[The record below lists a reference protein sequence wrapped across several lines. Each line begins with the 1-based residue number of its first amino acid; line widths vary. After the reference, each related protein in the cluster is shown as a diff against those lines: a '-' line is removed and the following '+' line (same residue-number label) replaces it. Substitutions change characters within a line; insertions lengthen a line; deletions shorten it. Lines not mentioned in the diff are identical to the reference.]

1 MKIGNIIQSSVV
13 NNLKKV
19 ADNFPK
25 TKPMPAD
32 SVELSTKSAP
42 IKTNDE
48 KFIEI
53 RESISPKM
61 QEVLSGSEE
70 AGWDF
75 YINST
80 EENMDKM
87 NIAEDKVN
95 NFYDDPETYAKLKEI
110 NDAGGV
116 KDEKL
121 QKQLRVLTSS
131 FGDGIEYKTELEAM
145 SKKENEI
152 SQK

>member
-19 ADNFPK
+19 TDNFPK

-32 SVELSTKSAP
+32 SVEFSTKAAP
-42 IKTNDE
+42 IKTNDD
-48 KFIEI
+48 KFVEL
-53 RESISPKM
+53 RETISPKM

-87 NIAEDKVN
+87 NVAQDKVN

-110 NDAGGV
+110 NEAGGV

-121 QKQLRVLTSS
+121 QKQLRVLTSA
-131 FGDGIEYKTELEAM
+131 FGDGIE
-145 SKKENEI
+145 
-152 SQK
+152 